1 LDLYQIKENHHKSHP
16 LYTVS
21 KLLLNS
27 LYGRF
32 GMDFELQFISNRIVT
47 NDEIID
53 LMENN
58 TNISEVLDLE
68 NSKSLI
74 TVLDENKLEDSN
86 HDTSSGN
93 ISIGIASAVTSY
105 ARIYMSEIK
114 MKYKDSLYYSDT
126 DSAFLDCE
134 LDSKYLGSGLGKWKL
149 EYDFKEAV
157 FLGPKVYGGILKN
170 MKEIVKVKG
179 FKNLIKFKDLK
190 TLLMKDSFINLNHE
204 K

>member
-1 LDLYQIKENHHKSHP
+1 LDLYQIKENLHKTHP

-114 MKYKDSLYYSDT
+114 MKYKDHFYYSDT

-134 LDSKYLGSGLGKWKL
+134 LDSKYLGSGLGK
-149 EYDFKEAV
+149 
-157 FLGPKVYGGILKN
+157 
-170 MKEIVKVKG
+170 
-179 FKNLIKFKDLK
+179 
-190 TLLMKDSFINLNHE
+190 
-204 K
+204 